1 MSLTVAV
8 QMDPLEK
15 IGIAGDSTFALM
27 LKAQERGH
35 RLFHYLAEDLGYEDG
50 RVTARARPVNV
61 PFCLGPE
68 PAPRR
73 DRECDPFTHLRP
85 SVPEGSFPSGG
96 SHGGASWLPDVRSR

>member
-50 RVTARARPVNV
+50 QVRAQARAGLVQQVEGDHFTRRRTSKFSTWRP
-61 PFCLGPE
+61 
-68 PAPRR
+68 
-73 DRECDPFTHLRP
+73 T
-85 SVPEGSFPSGG
+85 SMSS
-96 SHGGASWLPDVRSR
+96 

>member
-35 RLFHYLAEDLGYEDG
+35 RLFHYLAEDLGYENG
-50 RVTARARPVNV
+50 RVSARARPVDR
-61 PFCLGPE
+61 
-68 PAPRR
+68 PAGRR
-73 DRECDPFTHLRP
+73 Q
-85 SVPEGSFPSGG
+85 SFQRG
-96 SHGGASWLPDVRSR
+96 